1 MSKPDPDGD
10 ESGAAH
16 DERLER
22 LRAKLDAS
30 RKQETVAQKNH
41 QASAESKKSMAQAF
55 RLSSEF
61 IAGIV
66 VGGGIGYLID
76 TVFGTSPWGLIVF
89 LLLGFCAA
97 VVNVLRAAGM
107 MVRGSYETVT
117 PIVRSEDVSE
127 DGKQPNFSGN
137 PSGKSDVQD

>member
-1 MSKPDPDGD
+1 MSKPDPNR
-10 ESGAAH
+10 EPSGAAH
-16 DERLER
+16 DARLER
-22 LRAKLDAS
+22 LRAKLDAG
-30 RKQETVAQKNH
+30 RKEDAVAKKNE

-97 VVNVLRAAGM
+97 VVNVLRAAGL

-117 PIVRSEDVSE
+117 PVAEPES
-127 DGKQPNFSGN
+127 GKKPNFSGN
-137 PSGKSDVQD
+137 RSGKSDVQD